1 MQILASLLTPF
12 DKAGR
17 VDLARLRAHVLW
29 LSAQGVDGFVPTG
42 VDGEFAYL
50 ADREREAV
58 HRTVLDAAR
67 GKQVWPFVWDANP
80 ATVAYLAD
88 SAREHGAAGVVFSPP
103 ILYPVEDRVVRAS
116 FEGLA
121 AKGLAVRALHD
132 PRTFASPVSEATFA
146 ALRSAGV
153 VAGLHDASED
163 PYRLRRVAQ
172 ATPGVVFAVGDRVAC
187 EARTLPGIAGIV
199 SSLVN
204 VWPGFCLRLYK
215 KGENLE
221 LALVDRVNRVRA
233 AGGLTAMKSL
243 QRMGCRAPLVEPL
256 DDALNG
262 LPPSEAP

>member
-1 MQILASLLTPF
+1 VQVLASLLTPF

-58 HRTVLDAAR
+58 HRTVLDAGR
-67 GKQVWPFVWDANP
+67 GRQVWPFVWDANP

-103 ILYPVEDRVVRAS
+103 LVYPLEDRVLRAT
-116 FEGLA
+116 FETLA
-121 AKGLAVRALHD
+121 GKGLAVRALHD
-132 PRTFASPVSEATFA
+132 PRTFASPVSESLFA
-146 ALRSAGV
+146 SLRAAQLV
-153 VAGLHDASED
+153 VGLHDASDD
-163 PYRLRRVAQ
+163 PYRVARL
-172 ATPGVVFAVGDRVAC
+172 AAAAPGVVHAVGDRVAT
-187 EARTLPGIAGIV
+187 EVRGVPGLAGVV

-204 VWPGFCLRLYK
+204 VWPGFCLRLYR
-215 KGENLE
+215 KGEHLD
-221 LALVDRVNRVRA
+221 LALVDRVNRVRD
-233 AGGLTAMKSL
+233 AGGLRALKSL
-243 QRMGCRAPLVEPL
+243 LRMGCRAPLAEPL
-256 DDALNG
+256 DDALVG